1 MNSSKNLG
9 LVFSDFEFINE
20 KSKIVKLPKTNFNSK
35 KDFNVQPRQLL
46 SKNFIP
52 HSSIM
57 FRSNLIKKN
66 WKIILKILS
75 MRRIM
80 LFI

>member
-46 SKNFIP
+46 SKNFI
-52 HSSIM
+52 
-57 FRSNLIKKN
+57 LI
-66 WKIILKILS
+66 LQ
-75 MRRIM
+75 
-80 LFI
+80 